1 MWFTKQR
8 KAKQQMR
15 IWITLL
21 ALFSSIAFVSIKANA
36 EQQKLPET
44 VLQDKY
50 YRQALYY
57 YFQGDYVRALSLLE
71 HAELTFNGLTK
82 KGLLFKAGLQVAQGL
97 QQQGQQSLEKLVYA
111 QQYNLQNNKA
121 TSIKP
126 SAEKNSEAQELF
138 VVTLL
143 ALSEQY
149 IEQGK
154 QSLAQQ
160 TLQQIRQ
167 VPPHYYGQYQLLS
180 QLAYWPDTPKTII
193 EPLVKPQQL
202 EQKTIDANE
211 QYSPY
216 IELNKALAFIEQK
229 NYTAAIAIL
238 HNFKA
243 LSIASQHK
251 KSFWSNLFLWFDDK
265 KSQNNQVNDAQS
277 IEQQALEDYARLLFA
292 QIYVGQKNY
301 DEAFLLLENFPQ
313 KSLYAESALFLFA
326 LASQEVKQ
334 YTMALNLFALLYQKY
349 PYSPLGWQS
358 AALLAKQISQQKSL
372 AHGLKIYQDIEQ
384 FYLQQLAKLKRF
396 KYGFDH
402 HDDLL
407 TFATTAIKVNEQTLA
422 GITQQK
428 NLYDTSAWLLIN
440 APKHYQSQNI
450 WLQKA
455 LGQAQLKNAYQQLSD
470 LKQLTASIDVLKI
483 KLSEL
488 QQIITL
494 NKQRNKKLLASFS
507 AQKYHDL
514 IMSFIA
520 QRDNLS
526 AILNAAKQQQ
536 NADIFADKLEQKWLG
551 RIEKSRQHICEIK
564 TFRETED
571 YEKRLNRVAGVLA
584 WQLQQQYPQ
593 RLWQHQKQLNV
604 LNNDLKKLVKQQQQV
619 LFVSQNQPLL
629 TNFSQRYQQLQ
640 QQITL
645 LQQQV
650 SQKRANINSRIRSLI
665 ADYVTE
671 QQSTLQRYLLN
682 ARREMANILEQM
694 SAQDKKIIRQLRRG
708 KVNKLIEGGQ

>member
-1 MWFTKQR
+1 MWFNKQR
-8 KAKQQMR
+8 KAKQQVR
-15 IWITLL
+15 IWVTLL
-21 ALFSSIAFVSIKANA
+21 TLFLSIIFISIKANA
-36 EQQKLPET
+36 EQVKLSKT
-44 VLQDKY
+44 ALQDKY

-57 YFQGDYVRALSLLE
+57 YFQGDYVRALSLLD
-71 HAELTFNGLTK
+71 HAELTFNTLTE

-111 QQYNLQNNKA
+111 QQHNLQNDQ
-121 TSIKP
+121 TSTIRP
-126 SAEKNSEAQELF
+126 SAKKNSEAKELF

-149 IEQGK
+149 IEQGE

-167 VPPHYYGQYQLLS
+167 VPPHYDGQYQLLS
-180 QLAYWPDTPKTII
+180 QLAYWPDTPKTLI
-193 EPLVKPQQL
+193 ESLAKSQQL
-202 EQKTIDANE
+202 EQKTVDTNE

-216 IELNKALAFIEQK
+216 IALNKALAFIEK
-229 NYTAAIAIL
+229 KHYTEAIALL

-243 LSIASQHK
+243 LSVNSPHR
-251 KSFWSNLFLWFDDK
+251 KSFWSNLFLWFNDK
-265 KSQNNQVNDAQS
+265 QNQNNQANDAQL
-277 IEQQALEDYARLLFA
+277 IEQQALEDYARLLLA
-292 QIYVGQKNY
+292 QVYVEQQNY

-313 KSLYAESALFLFA
+313 KSPYAESALFLFA

-384 FYLQQLAKLKRF
+384 FYLQQLAKLKQF
-396 KYGFDH
+396 KDGFDH

-407 TFATTAIKVNEQTLA
+407 TFATTDIKEIEQALVE
-422 GITQQK
+422 ITQQK
-428 NLYDTSAWLLIN
+428 KLYDTSAWLLIN
-440 APKHYQSQNI
+440 APQHYQPHSI

-455 LGQAQLKNAYQQLSD
+455 LAQPQLKNAYQQLSD
-470 LKQLTASIDVLKI
+470 LKQLIASIEVLKI

-494 NKQRNKKLLASFS
+494 NKQRDKKLLTSFS

-514 IMSFIA
+514 ITSFIA

-536 NADIFADKLEQKWLG
+536 NADIFADELEQKWLG
-551 RIEKSRQHICEIK
+551 RIEKSRQYIYKIK
-564 TFRETED
+564 TFRETEG

-593 RLWQHQKQLNV
+593 RLWQHQKQVKFLNQD
-604 LNNDLKKLVKQQQQV
+604 LNQLMKQQQQV
-619 LFVSQNQPLL
+619 LFVSQNQPSL
-629 TNFSQRYQQLQ
+629 TGFSLRYQQLQ
-640 QQITL
+640 QQINL

-650 SQKRANINSRIRSLI
+650 SQKQANVNSRIRSLI
-665 ADYVTE
+665 ADHVAE
-671 QQSTLQRYLLN
+671 QQSSLQGYLLN

-694 SAQDKKIIRQLRRG
+694 SAQDKKITRQLRRG
-708 KVNKLIEGGQ
+708 EANKLIEGEQ